1 MKTTLSERGQIA
13 VPAFIREKFGLTA
26 GQQMEWIEDGKVIH
40 LLPVPENPVKYFR
53 GRSSGLTRALLR
65 HRKMEREKER
75 RGRR

>member
-13 VPAFIREKFGLTA
+13 VPAFIRDKFGLTA

-40 LLPVPENPVKYFR
+40 LLPVPEHPVRHFR

-65 HRKMEREKER
+65 RRKIERERER